1 MEPRSDPDGTP
12 EFELIGMRHSSCE
25 KETYSVIFCISPT
38 SFFNCFKMV
47 DPQLYI
53 NVFIIIVHMSGV
65 NTNMSSDSNG
75 KREGESSPRCPLA
88 VHALVV

>member
-1 MEPRSDPDGTP
+1 MEPRSDPDGTL

-47 DPQLYI
+47 APQLYI

-65 NTNMSSDSNG
+65 NTNICLLIQMERG
-75 KREGESSPRCPLA
+75 KER
-88 VHALVV
+88 ALPGVL